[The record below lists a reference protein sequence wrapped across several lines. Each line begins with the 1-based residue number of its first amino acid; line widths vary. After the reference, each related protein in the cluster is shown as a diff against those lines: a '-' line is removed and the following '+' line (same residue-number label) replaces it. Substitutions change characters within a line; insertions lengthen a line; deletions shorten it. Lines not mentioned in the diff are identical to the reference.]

1 MTLHQDLIADKYFKP
16 LVFNEIGFRSSYTIN
31 INNLNTS
38 IELFKEVKNVFD
50 AYQTRIDIEKD
61 SNFIYGS
68 AIPVNNFLWDKIR
81 KLETYFK

>member
-1 MTLHQDLIADKYFKP
+1 LTLHQDLIADKYFKP
-16 LVFNEIGFRSSYTIN
+16 PVFNEIGFRSSYTIN

-81 KLETYFK
+81 KLETYFE